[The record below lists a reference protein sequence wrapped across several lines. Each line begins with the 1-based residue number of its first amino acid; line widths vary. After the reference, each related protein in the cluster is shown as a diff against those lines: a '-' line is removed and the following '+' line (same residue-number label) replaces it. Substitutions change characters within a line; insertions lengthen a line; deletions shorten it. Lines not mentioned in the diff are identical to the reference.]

1 VSESS
6 NNERGEQTIE
16 PRWSYDGLEPA
27 RGLPTDEFGHSDG
40 FFEVTDD
47 LIAPALYDDVARSQS
62 DRESDDTRIYWQQ
75 WDHPSIQRRG
85 VVVLMHGYG
94 EHSSRFAHVAGAFA
108 RAGYTTVAMDARGH
122 GRSTGRRGHVEKF
135 SDYVLDYAEFME
147 RTRRRLGRIPMVS
160 LGHSNGG
167 LIVLRYAACHPA
179 SSHIDAWAVT
189 SPFCGFS
196 GDVPATKAFAGKM
209 LSRLWGTLSLPTDID
224 PADLSHVERVAETYS
239 EDPLVFEEAT
249 ARWFTETLQAQDDVA
264 DRATKIQGPFL
275 FLLAG
280 EDRIVDSSAARDV
293 FHNLG
298 SSDRELEVF
307 PDLYHELLN
316 ETAWTEIADRII
328 QWFHRHREKAERSA
342 NGERS

>member
-1 VSESS
+1 MPESS
-6 NNERGEQTIE
+6 DNNNGERTVE
-16 PRWSYDGLEPA
+16 PNLSYEGLEPA
-27 RGLPTDEFGHSDG
+27 RALPSNEFNHRDG
-40 FFEVTDD
+40 FFEVTGE
-47 LIAPALYDDVARSQS
+47 LIAPDLYDDVGRSEP
-62 DRESDDTRIYWQQ
+62 DRDSDDTRIYWQQ
-75 WDHPSIQRRG
+75 WGHPSVECRG
-85 VVVLMHGYG
+85 VIMLMHGYG
-94 EHSSRFAHVAGAFA
+94 EHSSRFAHVAGALA

-135 SDYVLDYAEFME
+135 SDYVLDYAEFVE
-147 RTRRRLGRIPMVS
+147 RARRRFGRLPMFS

-167 LIVLRYAACHPA
+167 LIVLRYAACHRA

-196 GDVPATKAFAGKM
+196 GNVPATKAFAGKL

-224 PADLSHVERVAETYS
+224 PADLSHIDRVAETYS

-264 DRATKIQGPFL
+264 DRATDIQGPFL

-298 SSDRELEVF
+298 SSDRELEMF

-316 ETAWTEIADRII
+316 ETVWTEIADRII
-328 QWFHRHREKAERSA
+328 QWFHRHREEADQA
-342 NGERS
+342 TNGERS